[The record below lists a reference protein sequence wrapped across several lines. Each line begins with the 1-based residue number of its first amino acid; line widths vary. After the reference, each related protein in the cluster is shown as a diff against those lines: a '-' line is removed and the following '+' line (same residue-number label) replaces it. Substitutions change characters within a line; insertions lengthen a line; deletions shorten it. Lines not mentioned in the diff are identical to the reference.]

1 MVQITAFKLSEAA
14 EASKKRNDRVVGQI
28 EMVLEPMPRS
38 LCRWDGRHGQM
49 RKLPR
54 TMLTLKKR
62 TDTLCTLICQG
73 ASEYQ
78 LTKAAQK
85 VRDARIRVL
94 RAKIGEMPSVL
105 LTAQQKR
112 RIAKLSDQ
120 VESLL
125 ATTPMD
131 FLNEFRRMFPKAHE
145 DS

>member
-1 MVQITAFKLSEAA
+1 M
-14 EASKKRNDRVVGQI
+14 
-28 EMVLEPMPRS
+28 
-38 LCRWDGRHGQM
+38 H
-49 RKLPR
+49 KLPR

-62 TDTLCTLICQG
+62 TDTLRTLLCQA

-78 LTKAAQK
+78 LKKSAEK

-120 VESLL
+120 IESLC
-125 ATTPMD
+125 AMKPMEI
-131 FLNEFRRMFPKAHE
+131 LNEFRRMFPKAHE

>member
-1 MVQITAFKLSEAA
+1 M
-14 EASKKRNDRVVGQI
+14 
-28 EMVLEPMPRS
+28 
-38 LCRWDGRHGQM
+38 H
-49 RKLPR
+49 KLPR

-62 TDTLCTLICQG
+62 TDTLGTLLCQA

-78 LTKAAQK
+78 LNKAAEK

-120 VESLL
+120 IESLL
-125 ATTPMD
+125 ATTPMEI
-131 FLNEFRRMFPKAHE
+131 LSEFRRMFPKAHE
-145 DS
+145 ES

>member
-1 MVQITAFKLSEAA
+1 
-14 EASKKRNDRVVGQI
+14 
-28 EMVLEPMPRS
+28 
-38 LCRWDGRHGQM
+38 M

-62 TDTLCTLICQG
+62 DDTLRTLLRQA

-78 LTKAAQK
+78 LNKAAGK

-120 VESLL
+120 IESLC
-125 ATTPMD
+125 ATTPMEI
-131 FLNEFRRMFPKAHE
+131 LSEFRQMHKSAHE

>member
-1 MVQITAFKLSEAA
+1 M
-14 EASKKRNDRVVGQI
+14 
-28 EMVLEPMPRS
+28 
-38 LCRWDGRHGQM
+38 H
-49 RKLPR
+49 KLPR

-62 TDTLCTLICQG
+62 ADTLRTLLRQA

-78 LTKAAQK
+78 LNKAAGK

-120 VESLL
+120 IGSLV
-125 ATTPMD
+125 ATTPKEI
-131 FLNEFRRMFPKAHE
+131 LTEFRQMLPKTHE

>member
-1 MVQITAFKLSEAA
+1 
-14 EASKKRNDRVVGQI
+14 
-28 EMVLEPMPRS
+28 
-38 LCRWDGRHGQM
+38 M

-62 TDTLCTLICQG
+62 ADTLRTLLRQA

-78 LTKAAQK
+78 LNKAAEK

-94 RAKIGEMPSVL
+94 QARVGEMPSVL

-112 RIAKLSDQ
+112 RIAELSDQ
-120 VESLL
+120 IESLR
-125 ATTPMD
+125 ATTPKEILTELQQM
-131 FLNEFRRMFPKAHE
+131 LPKAHE

>member
-1 MVQITAFKLSEAA
+1 
-14 EASKKRNDRVVGQI
+14 
-28 EMVLEPMPRS
+28 
-38 LCRWDGRHGQM
+38 M
-49 RKLPR
+49 RKLSR
-54 TMLTLKKR
+54 TVLTLKKR
-62 TDTLCTLICQG
+62 ADTLSTLLRQA

-78 LTKAAQK
+78 LFKAAEK

-120 VESLL
+120 IESLR
-125 ATTPMD
+125 ATTPMEI
-131 FLNEFRRMFPKAHE
+131 LTEFRRMLKNADE